1 MKNIRVRIAP
11 SPTGMPHVGTMWQ
24 ALFVRSF
31 AKHFKGKFIVRIE
44 DTDQDRIVKGAEQA
58 LYDALEWLGLEE
70 DESPRKGGKYGPY
83 KQSERLETY
92 RKYAEKLLEK
102 GHAYYCFCSE
112 EQLKKLREEQK
123 KQNQIPKY
131 DGHCRTLSQQDVKK
145 KLQNNEK
152 YVVRMKIPDSKKI
165 IVNDLLRGEVKFDSN
180 ILDEQII
187 LKSDGF
193 PTYHLA
199 VVVDDHLMKISHVV
213 RGEEWLSSAPK
224 HVLLY
229 KYLGWEIPTLVH
241 TPILRNPDKTKLSK
255 RQGHTNVMWF
265 KKQGFLPK
273 ALLNFLALLGWS
285 HPQGKEIF
293 SIEEFIK
300 HVHLKDL
307 SVIGPVFNMEKL
319 DWMNGKYIRNLS
331 EKELFEYVKKYSRFP
346 IEEIDYKLI
355 LPLLQ
360 ERIKR
365 LGNVDQW
372 LGFIFEEVEF
382 DKEELYKKG
391 GNQELIKEQ
400 FETIANKLKDIEEWE
415 TEEIGETLKQI
426 VINRDQW
433 KTGQYFMALRVAIT
447 GSSISLPLFES
458 IELLGKE
465 KTLKRLKTAL

>member
-31 AKHFKGKFIVRIE
+31 ARRFKGSFIVRIE

-58 LYDALEWLGLEE
+58 LYDALDWLGLDE

-92 RKYAEKLLEK
+92 RKYAEELLNK
-102 GHAYYCFCSE
+102 GHAYYCFCSQKRLAE
-112 EQLKKLREEQK
+112 LREEQK
-123 KQNQIPKY
+123 KQGQLPKY
-131 DGHCRTLSQQDVKK
+131 DRLCRNLSAEEVKK
-145 KLQNNEK
+145 KLDSNEE
-152 YVVRMKIPDSKKI
+152 YVIRMKIPDNKKI

-180 ILDEQII
+180 ILDDQVL

-229 KYLGWEIPTLVH
+229 KYLDWEIPTLVH

-255 RQGHTNVMWF
+255 RQGHTNIMWF
-265 KKQGFLPK
+265 KKQGFLPE
-273 ALLNFLALLGWS
+273 ALKNFLALLGWS
-285 HPQGKEIF
+285 HPQEKEIF
-293 SIEEFIK
+293 SIQEFIK

-331 EKELFEYVKKYSRFP
+331 EKEFFGYVKKYSRFP

-360 ERIKR
+360 GRIKR

-372 LGFIFEEVEF
+372 LGFIFEEVEYE
-382 DKEELYKKG
+382 KEELFKKG
-391 GNQELIKEQ
+391 GNQELVKEQ
-400 FETIANKLKDIEEWE
+400 FKTIANKLENIEEWE
-415 TEEIGETLKQI
+415 TEKIGETLKQI
-426 VINRDQW
+426 VINREDW

-458 IELLGKE
+458 IEVLGKE
-465 KTLKRLKTAL
+465 KILERLETAL